1 MARILGI
8 DIPGE
13 KRIDIS
19 LRYIYGIGPKLSAE
33 ILEKTEIEPST
44 RARDLNEDQLAKI
57 VHTLQEDGYL
67 IEGDLRREI
76 SMNIKRLRDLKTYR
90 GTRHRKGLP
99 CRGQRTKTNAKTRKR
114 SVGRRRSTGK

>member
-1 MARILGI
+1 MARIAGVNIHPNKQVFIGLTAIFGV
-8 DIPGE
+8 G
-13 KRIDIS
+13 RSQS
-19 LRYIYGIGPKLSAE
+19 LKICAE
-33 ILEKTEIEPST
+33 HNIEPST
-44 RARDLNEDQLAKI
+44 KVSDLTESELSRIRAAL
-57 VHTLQEDGYL
+57 DGML
-67 IEGDLRREI
+67 LEGDLRREI

>member
-19 LRYIYGIGPKLSAE
+19 LRYIYGIGPKISAE
-33 ILEKTEIEPST
+33 ILEKTEIAPST

-57 VHTLQEDGYL
+57 VHTLQEDGYV

-76 SMNIKRLRDLKTYR
+76 TMNLKENPN
-90 GTRHRKGLP
+90 GRKEKKNKKS
-99 CRGQRTKTNAKTRKR
+99 REAK
-114 SVGRRRSTGK
+114 GKK